1 MLRRKPEPSTY
12 LITLRNSSSSNFC
25 HKYLISFQH
34 IIGVYDSCF
43 GCVYHHSGA
52 RPAHHLTYGFAL
64 LWGVA
69 VNGASLAN
77 RFLLAKSAVV
87 QSLARIVGQMLVFF
101 CHCFLMQM
109 MATIQLN
116 HLSYGLLFSFNF
128 THVCSF
134 LLSLIHNSY

>member
-1 MLRRKPEPSTY
+1 M
-12 LITLRNSSSSNFC
+12 
-25 HKYLISFQH
+25 
-34 IIGVYDSCF
+34 YDSSFRCI
-43 GCVYHHSGA
+43 YHHSGA

-64 LWGVA
+64 LWGIA
-69 VNGASLAN
+69 VYRASLAN

-109 MATIQLN
+109 MATIQFN